1 MTRLSAVSSR
11 LAVLAACS
19 ICALPAVSRAADGT
33 ITFLGAIVEPPYE
46 VRVTAAA
53 PSSTYATSISK
64 PEAEISFSSSGNLS
78 ASVHAD
84 GLGPLPVAV
93 RCTGATPMPAGGC
106 HLGPRGGA
114 LSIAAMPTATAGVAR
129 GAILT
134 VAYD

>member
-1 MTRLSAVSSR
+1 MTRLTAVASR
-11 LAVLAACS
+11 LAVLAAC
-19 ICALPAVSRAADGT
+19 CALPAVSRAADGT
-33 ITFLGAIVEPPYE
+33 ITFLGAIVEPAYE

-64 PEAEISFSSSGNLS
+64 AEAKISFSSSSNLS
-78 ASVHAD
+78 ARVRAD
-84 GLGPLPVAV
+84 GLGQMPVAV
-93 RCTGATPMPAGGC
+93 RCIGATRLPAGGC

-114 LSIAAMPTATAGVAR
+114 LSIAAMPTAAAGTAR